1 MSRLIIS
8 LLNATVVAV
17 SITSAAVANAQ
28 EQHNPLHPS
37 YYARQNSGIEFA
49 PVSNTT
55 RYVDARNPLHPSY
68 ARGDQDTG
76 WQPAQATLAH
86 AYADTGNP
94 LHPAYRR

>member
-1 MSRLIIS
+1 MSRPIIS

-49 PVSNTT
+49 P
-55 RYVDARNPLHPSY
+55 HE
-68 ARGDQDTG
+68 
-76 WQPAQATLAH
+76 
-86 AYADTGNP
+86 
-94 LHPAYRR
+94 